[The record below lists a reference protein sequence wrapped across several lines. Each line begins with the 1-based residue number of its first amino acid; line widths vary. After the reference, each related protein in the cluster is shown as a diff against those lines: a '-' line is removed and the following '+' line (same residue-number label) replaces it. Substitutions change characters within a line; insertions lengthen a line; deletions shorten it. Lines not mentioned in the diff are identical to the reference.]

1 MKNRLEP
8 GMRRAVQVSRAHL
21 TVHWR
26 EWAVG
31 AAAAVLGIAIIGLA
45 VNVRPRHSAE
55 AIRLQAL
62 DQKGRLEI
70 RWNPEADAIRGA
82 TDARLFITDGVQK
95 IFVKLS
101 PSRLHRGVV
110 SYGRQSDH
118 VYLRMA
124 LSEPGGTVVEER
136 ASFVGAPPVSS
147 SSPQLEARVDPQKPT
162 PFGTEPVKSG
172 GVAEA
177 AAAPVIAPV
186 EHRARK
192 GPVVASG
199 TQLPFT
205 CSAGDVFRKT
215 DAPRGFDTFACRGRN
230 VWSLVG
236 NQTRDDRSNIK
247 PNPNAATPTAKPAI
261 ASTT

>member
-1 MKNRLEP
+1 
-8 GMRRAVQVSRAHL
+8 MRQAIQTSRAHL
-21 TVHWR
+21 AAHWR

-31 AAAAVLGIAIIGLA
+31 AGAAVLCIAIIALV

-124 LSEPGGTVVEER
+124 LSEPGGKLVEER
-136 ASFVGAPPVSS
+136 ASFVGAPPASS

-162 PFGTEPVKSG
+162 PFGPEPVKPG
-172 GVAEA
+172 GVGDA
-177 AAAPVIAPV
+177 AAAPV

-192 GPVVASG
+192 SSLVTSG

-215 DAPRGFDTFACRGRN
+215 DAPPGFDTFACRGRN